1 MSYLV
6 GIDPT
11 LVRTNTEGPAFTLG
25 TIGQILDSSAGT
37 KTYKYVQ
44 YVDGTGPLSLAVGD
58 VVIYVDDS
66 GYGAHQVTA
75 DVSDITGKEIGA
87 GVTAVAMTAVTHDL
101 GYFWI
106 QIRGAATLAVDIG
119 GAGSDGDQ
127 LTAVGA
133 ADKGLTLALDAG
145 AAADSVGVCAII
157 VDETA
162 DEIICMFPE

>member
-1 MSYLV
+1 
-6 GIDPT
+6 
-11 LVRTNTEGPAFTLG
+11 
-25 TIGQILDSSAGT
+25 
-37 KTYKYVQ
+37 
-44 YVDGTGPLSLAVGD
+44 
-58 VVIYVDDS
+58 
-66 GYGAHQVTA
+66 
-75 DVSDITGKEIGA
+75 
-87 GVTAVAMTAVTHDL
+87 
-101 GYFWI
+101 
-106 QIRGAATLAVDIG
+106 VDIG